1 MIVLGIDAP
10 QGWCCLDV
18 NGGKGRLLGLGA
30 LDNGRE
36 AEELARYLLR
46 WSPALVVIER
56 AEEVYAHGRGDAL
69 AAHIRRKV
77 VEGLIATAE
86 VAGELKHACRVA
98 NVKCKMTDA
107 STVRRAMGV
116 KGKDRTAKDQ
126 YVARVVSLRV
136 ENWPA
141 RTNTHERDAALAAL
155 WGQMYVDGSAGGAVG
170 L

>member
-18 NGGKGRLLGLGA
+18 NGGKGRLLGLGS
-30 LDNGRE
+30 LDSGRE

-69 AAHIRRKV
+69 AAHIRREV
-77 VEGLIATAE
+77 TRGLIATAE
-86 VAGELKHACRVA
+86 VAGELKHACCVA

-107 STVRRAMGV
+107 STVRKAMGV
-116 KGKDRTAKDQ
+116 NGKDRTAKDRD
-126 YVARVVSLRV
+126 VARVVSLRV

-155 WGQMYVDGSAGGAVG
+155 WGAQS
-170 L
+170 